1 MTGVSEC
8 VILASEVMEINWL
21 GHSCFRIR
29 GSRSTIVT
37 DPYSPE
43 WRTLPAKLSA
53 NIVTVSHR
61 HPGHSYTGGISGES
75 RLISGPGEYE
85 INDILVVGLA
95 TFHDAVRGEE
105 RGRNTVYLL
114 EVDEIA
120 ICHLGDLGHKF
131 SGAQLEE
138 LGSVDIL
145 LTPVGGI
152 STIGA
157 SLAAEVV
164 RQIGP
169 RVVIPMHYKVDA
181 LDTELEPAAR
191 FLNEVG
197 VKEVSSQPKLS
208 ITRARLPSDP
218 QIVLLDC

>member
-1 MTGVSEC
+1 
-8 VILASEVMEINWL
+8 MEINWL
-21 GHSCFRIR
+21 GHSCFRIK
-29 GSRSTIVT
+29 GSHSAIVT
-37 DPYSPE
+37 DPYSPD
-43 WRTLPAKLSA
+43 WRDLSAKLDA
-53 NIVTVSHR
+53 DIVTVSHR
-61 HPGHSYTGGISGES
+61 HLGHSYTDGISGEP

-85 INDILVVGLA
+85 ITDILVVGLA
-95 TFHDAVRGEE
+95 TFHDAVRGGE
-105 RGRNTVYLL
+105 RGQNTVYLF
-114 EVDEIA
+114 EVDEVS

-145 LTPVGGI
+145 LTPVGGV
-152 STIGA
+152 STIDA

-169 RVVIPMHYKVDA
+169 RVVIPMHYRINDLDA
-181 LDTELEPAAR
+181 KLEPAAR

-208 ITRARLPSDP
+208 ITRSRLPSDT
-218 QIVLLDC
+218 QVILLDC